1 MTLGDRGNTLKQDGA
16 HAARPGSAVRGF
28 GDHGVAEALRTVDG
42 DAVVSAPLSASVSVP
57 VNAPASVPTP
67 ARQRTEGEGTRSLRV
82 PHAAASVP
90 AIRHVMVEDLRERGL
105 RPTVIDEAETVV
117 CELVAN
123 AVKHAKALPDGCVR
137 VRWKV
142 KAGAVEV
149 EVSDG
154 GGPTTPRPQPRA
166 PWASGGRGLRIV
178 RSMAHE
184 WGVQDERHGR
194 TVWAALGGPSRRRR
208 L

>member
-1 MTLGDRGNTLKQDGA
+1 MTFTDRGDTGIQGLAELG
-16 HAARPGSAVRGF
+16 AARMFDGSASTTTVR
-28 GDHGVAEALRTVDG
+28 HQ
-42 DAVVSAPLSASVSVP
+42 
-57 VNAPASVPTP
+57 
-67 ARQRTEGEGTRSLRV
+67 RQRAEGEGTRSIRI
-82 PHAAASVP
+82 PHAVASVP
-90 AIRHVMVEDLRERGL
+90 AIRHVIVEDLNTRGL
-105 RPTVIDEAETVV
+105 TVTVIEEAETVV
-117 CELVAN
+117 AELVSN
-123 AVKHAKALPDGCVR
+123 AVRHAKALADGCVR

-154 GGPTTPRPQPRA
+154 GGPTSPRPLPRA

-184 WGVQDERHGR
+184 WGVQDDRHGR

>member
-1 MTLGDRGNTLKQDGA
+1 MGFSDRGDTLD
-16 HAARPGSAVRGF
+16 RG
-28 GDHGVAEALRTVDG
+28 
-42 DAVVSAPLSASVSVP
+42 PLGSVP
-57 VNAPASVPTP
+57 IRDAAAVQTPVTPTRHR
-67 ARQRTEGEGTRSLRV
+67 AEGEGTRSIRV
-82 PHAAASVP
+82 PHAVASVP
-90 AIRHVMVEDLRERGL
+90 AIRHVIVEDLHSRGL
-105 RPTVIDEAETVV
+105 GELVIEEAETVV
-117 CELVAN
+117 SELVCN
-123 AVKHAKALPDGCVR
+123 SVRHAKALPDGCVR
-137 VRWKV
+137 IRWKV

-154 GGPTTPRPQPRA
+154 GGPTIPRPLPQA

-184 WGVQDERHGR
+184 WGVQEDRHGR